1 MKTRKA
7 GLEFLVCFPF
17 WRQFASSWKSLL
29 HGTGTAGKQ
38 SGLDP
43 PRIAGQPWVFL
54 KATFLT
60 ANSPVLGFCDAKSL
74 RHNKET
80 AFFYTVNI
88 LQILILLS
96 KADVEN
102 PMKINFLPFH
112 NLRSWCYY
120 RHQKTETPLNENLCE
135 ALTAR
140 VISLSAVD
148 SFRVPIAYSFALNCT
163 NLPHWRHMHN
173 RIGWSLLWIPFP
185 PCCQPSPT
193 PEFCS
198 CSTSKPFLSP
208 WAPPCSLP
216 ILTFIIEL
224 SWKGILKVL

>member
-1 MKTRKA
+1 MHSFCCCSWTLHKLR
-7 GLEFLVCFPF
+7 FLCQNLPCFC
-17 WRQFASSWKSLL
+17 ASQATKWLCCLANERNELHLLTESVRRSLL
-29 HGTGTAGKQ
+29 KRN
-38 SGLDP
+38 D
-43 PRIAGQPWVFL
+43 
-54 KATFLT
+54 
-60 ANSPVLGFCDAKSL
+60 
-74 RHNKET
+74 
-80 AFFYTVNI
+80 
-88 LQILILLS
+88 LQ
-96 KADVEN
+96 N
-102 PMKINFLPFH
+102 PMKINFLPSH

-173 RIGWSLLWIPFP
+173 RIGWSSLWIPFP